1 MSRRL
6 FLLVALL
13 AFPGVADAR
22 EKWDTQVLSLVPRP
36 GYPAHA
42 YVHPEGRIYAGTYD
56 NPSGDTM
63 PSRVFE
69 WQSDGTLLR
78 SWTLRGQDLSE
89 PHGVQAATSDA
100 RGRLVLLDKSPPRVL
115 LLSRRTGRQ
124 FEYATFPAGAIPNY
138 AAWGPDG
145 SLYVTDYGQ
154 PILWRVPAGGG
165 KPEAWLTDPRLEGDE
180 FGATGLALA
189 ADRRTLFVAMQSQAG
204 GAAGNPTTGRIWK
217 LPIQPDGKPGELE
230 QFWESQPADGPDGF
244 ALARS
249 GAIYIALLASN
260 QIAMIGPDGTEQ
272 DRFPQQPGTGENGS
286 AVPFD
291 SPSSARFLGTRLIV
305 AQQSYFAGDPAH
317 QAILDVEAGEPGLA
331 ELIPRNAGLK
341 DAVPPRITRVRI
353 TGKRLRFSLSEAIA
367 TLDVR
372 ARIKTRR
379 RTGQAGLAASNLRR
393 GAHALRFP
401 ISRGRWTV
409 RLTARDFAGNRS
421 RVIRRIRVR

>member
-1 MSRRL
+1 MNGRL

-63 PSRVFE
+63 RSRVFE
-69 WQSDGTLLR
+69 WQGDGTLLR
-78 SWTLRGQDLSE
+78 SWTLRGQDLSG

-100 RGRLVLLDKSPPRVL
+100 RGRLVLLDKSPPRVV

-124 FEYATFPAGAIPNY
+124 FAYAAFPAGAIPNY

-154 PILWRVPAGGG
+154 PILWRVPPGGG
-165 KPEAWLTDPRLEGDE
+165 QPEAWLTDPRLEGDE

-189 ADRRTLFVAMQSQAG
+189 ADRTTLLVAMQSQAG
-204 GAAGNPTTGRIWK
+204 GAAGNPATGRIWK
-217 LPIQPDGKPGELE
+217 VPIAAGGKPGPME
-230 QFWESQPADGPDGF
+230 QFYESRPADGPDGF
-244 ALARS
+244 AIARS
-249 GAIYIALLASN
+249 GAIYIAMLASN
-260 QIAMIGPDGTEQ
+260 QIAMIGPDGVEQ

-286 AVPFD
+286 SVPFD
-291 SPSSARFLGTRLIV
+291 SPSSARFLGTRLII

-317 QAILDVEAGEPGLA
+317 QAILDVEAGEPGLP
-331 ELIPRNAGLK
+331 ELIPRNAGLR
-341 DAVPPRITRVRI
+341 DAVAPRITRVRI
-353 TGKRLRFSLSEAIA
+353 GQRRVRFRLSE
-367 TLDVR
+367 R
-372 ARIKTRR
+372 AAVKIDARA
-379 RTGQAGLAASNLRR
+379 AGRFRWARVPNLKR
-393 GAHALRFP
+393 GSHSVRFP
-401 ISRGRWTV
+401 LSRGRWRVTV
-409 RLTARDFAGNRS
+409 TARDRAGNRS
-421 RVIRRIRVR
+421 RVVRRVRVP